1 MPSSEKL
8 SHFEQTFIDLELLKQ
23 LEQFIDFTFHFVTM
37 LDNQREKSQH
47 LNLHHSWRQNSIIL
61 KTEEMFLHEN
71 ETPIFD
77 F

>member
-8 SHFEQTFIDLELLKQ
+8 SHFEQTFLDLELLKQ
-23 LEQFIDFTFHFVTM
+23 LEQFIDFTFHFVTIF
-37 LDNQREKSQH
+37 DNQRKKSQH

-61 KTEEMFLHEN
+61 KLEETFLHEN

>member
-1 MPSSEKL
+1 MPSPEKL
-8 SHFEQTFIDLELLKQ
+8 SHFEQTYLDLELLKQ

-37 LDNQREKSQH
+37 LDNQRKKSQ
-47 LNLHHSWRQNSIIL
+47 HHSWRQNSIIS

-71 ETPIFD
+71 ETHFCD